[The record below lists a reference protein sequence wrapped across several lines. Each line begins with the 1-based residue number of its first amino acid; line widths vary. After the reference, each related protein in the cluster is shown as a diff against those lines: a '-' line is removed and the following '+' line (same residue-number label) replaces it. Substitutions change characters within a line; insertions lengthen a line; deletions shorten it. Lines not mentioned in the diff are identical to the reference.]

1 MRIKASLRTNP
12 DAVVGIQWWQGDE
25 IFLRLGCYW
34 QNSWAAKGSL
44 FEGAVSEA
52 D

>member
-1 MRIKASLRTNP
+1 MHNAQLLLSKIECIP
-12 DAVVGIQWWQGDE
+12 VGEAPSPQKQ
-25 IFLRLGCYW
+25 
-34 QNSWAAKGSL
+34 GSL